1 MLLGLMTW
9 ALLAV
14 TGAFVG
20 LTTWF
25 ALRIVSQ
32 LDRMQQALFELERR
46 IALLEMWR
54 EMMVMKRP
62 VVRSAGTD

>member
-32 LDRMQQALFELERR
+32 LDRMQQALFEMERR
-46 IALLEMWR
+46 IAILEMWR
-54 EMMVMKRP
+54 EMALQRP
-62 VVRSAGTD
+62 IVRSVGTD